1 MKIEQYIT
9 EKEIS
14 ARLIDLG
21 KQLATEYY
29 NKPLRVLILLK
40 GGMIFASDLVRHI
53 DLPLQIDCLSVSS
66 YKGTS
71 STGEVTIQTFNFETV
86 SNTHV
91 LLVDDI
97 LDTGLTLKTI
107 AKKILEQTT
116 LLSVKT
122 CVLLN
127 KLVPYKRD
135 IEADYKAFDI
145 KNEFVVGYGLD
156 YNEQYRNLPYIGILK
171 Q

>member
-1 MKIEQYIT
+1 MKIEHYIT

-14 ARLIDLG
+14 ARLLDLG
-21 KQLATEYY
+21 KQLAREYN

-40 GGMIFASDLVRHI
+40 GGMIFASDLIRHI

-107 AKKILEQTT
+107 ADKISEQTP
-116 LLSVKT
+116 LSVKT

-171 Q
+171 